1 MNSGDSR
8 DMLAIL
14 AGPGP
19 EVFTTR
25 PVIFGTHGRV
35 YSVHSLAIRFGLH
48 ILE

>member
-1 MNSGDSR
+1 MNSVDSR

-25 PVIFGTHGRV
+25 AATARIVTG
-35 YSVHSLAIRFGLH
+35 YAMGL
-48 ILE
+48 